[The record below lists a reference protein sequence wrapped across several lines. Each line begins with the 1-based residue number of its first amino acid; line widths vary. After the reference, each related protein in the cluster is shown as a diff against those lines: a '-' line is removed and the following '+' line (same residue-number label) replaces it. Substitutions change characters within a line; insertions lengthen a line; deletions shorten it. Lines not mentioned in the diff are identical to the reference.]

1 MTFKRK
7 KVIRKSLTVK
17 QRISVEVANTPA
29 CKFWMPFNEGS
40 GESFTEQVS
49 GQTLASSVTST
60 YANPHAVNTYCF
72 FLIVTLMEIAAP
84 ILALAQNIPTLPFAL
99 TPKLNSI

>member
-1 MTFKRK
+1 MCWLGFRSQSPAKPLNF
-7 KVIRKSLTVK
+7 SLNV
-17 QRISVEVANTPA
+17 
-29 CKFWMPFNEGS
+29 
-40 GESFTEQVS
+40 
-49 GQTLASSVTST
+49 QTLNKPLTPNLLILAVTTRFFNQSI
-60 YANPHAVNTYCF
+60 NTYCF